1 MIEAHND
8 YILSI
13 KFSLNTKY
21 LVTSSADTTI
31 KTFLINMDST
41 NLIPDKTLYG
51 HFQWIWDV
59 EILADSKHLLSISSD
74 GFLKC
79 WRLSDGTFIK
89 DNTEKKRA
97 DSEAKRDIGKNLRFV
112 AMALKS

>member
-8 YILSI
+8 YILAV

-21 LVTSSADTTI
+21 LVTASADTTI
-31 KTFLINMDST
+31 KTFLIDMSST

-51 HFQWIWDV
+51 HFQWVWDI
-59 EILADSKHLLSISSD
+59 EILADSRHFLSVSTD

-79 WRLSDGTFIK
+79 WRLTDGTFIK
-89 DNTEKKRA
+89 DNTEKKRS
-97 DSEAKRDIGKNLRFV
+97 DNDVRRDVGKNVRFV
-112 AMALKS
+112 ALALKS